1 MLIKWMMIMRIKIY
15 NILSLKLLLYYYVT
29 KASIIIHQKKYN
41 LFHFKQHSSY
51 QYIYLQI
58 SINIFI
64 FIEKNGFTK
73 EFHV

>member
-1 MLIKWMMIMRIKIY
+1 MRINIY
-15 NILSLKLLLYYYVT
+15 NILSLKLLLCYYVT
-29 KASIIIHQKKYN
+29 KASIIIHQKKYS
-41 LFHFKQHSSY
+41 LFHLKQHSSY

-58 SINIFI
+58 SIIFIFI